1 MRLRPKLLTFAIV
14 TMLIFVASTSTAK
27 ADETPDNG
35 KSRIIK
41 VEEATSED
49 FPTGEVTFGGS
60 DASTSSDESG
70 ASAATPWV
78 CTVTAS
84 DVSSNGYTIARATGT
99 QFCSGSGYMPI
110 KVKISIQQQRWY
122 GWASVLTQSTPYLNT
137 GGVEAVARYDCAGD
151 GADVY
156 RALVT
161 GYAKGGA
168 NSKTVQ
174 SSNYITII
182 CPD

>member
-1 MRLRPKLLTFAIV
+1 
-14 TMLIFVASTSTAK
+14 
-27 ADETPDNG
+27 
-35 KSRIIK
+35 
-41 VEEATSED
+41 
-49 FPTGEVTFGGS
+49 
-60 DASTSSDESG
+60 
-70 ASAATPWV
+70 
-78 CTVTAS
+78 
-84 DVSSNGYTIARATGT
+84 
-99 QFCSGSGYMPI
+99 MPI